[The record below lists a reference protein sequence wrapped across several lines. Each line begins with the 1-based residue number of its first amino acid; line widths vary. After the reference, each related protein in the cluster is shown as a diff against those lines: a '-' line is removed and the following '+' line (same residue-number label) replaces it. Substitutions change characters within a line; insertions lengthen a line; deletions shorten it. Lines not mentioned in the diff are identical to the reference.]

1 MIWNGKS
8 STRASTN
15 LILEVASPADL
26 IQPKKKRGGN
36 KKLPTTE

>member
-26 IQPKKKRGGN
+26 IQPKKK
-36 KKLPTTE
+36 KKGEQKVTYH